1 MKRALTGKAKRS
13 FVIFAAAVTT
23 AVAGFSV
30 GVVSAASTQAEKY
43 AVPAGGTVYD
53 NSYTKIEIGSA
64 GKIYRSWNKGYNLV
78 DENKKEYALGR
89 QTVAYDPGAKSLT
102 VYGGGYRFYPDGT
115 VERLDSRYE
124 ITDLSEPAF
133 YKLTDRKYL
142 MTGSGITDNTGSLQA
157 EGWAY
162 MVGDRSGNVHV
173 MNDLLDLKMLDAESF
188 KSGDITFTVKDESL
202 DLGLERTVDL
212 GQVLGSLKVVE
223 DPYNLGQKLYSYTIR
238 GGDGGNGGI
247 GGSGGSGGT
256 GGLGGKG
263 GNGGIGGNGGTGG
276 IGGIGGNGGSGG
288 SGGTGGSGGNGGDG
302 GTGGAGGN
310 GGSGGRGGDGGSLD
324 NTGSDQ
330 AILGRQS
337 MQLKQVTSDSSY
349 IDTSFAVSDP
359 FGYYGVIEI
368 RVYKASNNSNNDNY
382 IAHTFVSPDD
392 TDYRFTE
399 GLLPKTK
406 YRVVIGYYPEYD
418 DSDDDGGT
426 FKVMD
431 EMRVWTKA
439 VNCDFAI
446 RSVTTDGIEYA
457 VSINDDYPAYSAQ
470 VVLYGGNNDVLRKEA
485 VDVEEAANGEY
496 SNWITVPKDES
507 VKSYR
512 MELQIFDADSSRG
525 TVLKTATARNPY
537 YKSSDSS
544 GSSSSGGQT
553 AGNSAVSEREVSA
566 DVPETEEQ
574 TEAEESE
581 ETTSGTGS
589 EVSLQSDNPLFETI
603 PEDKPVI
610 IRMQE
615 ETTAGE

>member
-13 FVIFAAAVTT
+13 FAVFAAAVTT

-30 GVVSAASTQAEKY
+30 GVVSAANTQAEKY

-53 NSYTKIEIGSA
+53 NSYAKIEIGSE

-78 DENKKEYALGR
+78 DDNKKEYALGR
-89 QTVAYDPGAKSLT
+89 QTVAYDPGSKSLT

-124 ITDLSEPAF
+124 ITDLAEPAF

-173 MNDLLDLKMLDAESF
+173 MNDLLDLKILDAESF

-223 DPYNLGQKLYSYTIR
+223 DPYNLGQKFYSYTIR

-256 GGLGGKG
+256 GGIGGKG
-263 GNGGIGGNGGTGG
+263 GDGGIGGNGGTGG
-276 IGGIGGNGGSGG
+276 TGGIGGNGGSGG

-302 GTGGAGGN
+302 GIGGSGGN
-310 GGSGGRGGDGGSLD
+310 GGSGGRGGDGGNLD

-349 IDTSFAVSDP
+349 IDTSFAISDP

-368 RVYKASNNSNNDNY
+368 RVYAASNNSNNDNY

-418 DSDDDGGT
+418 DSDDDAGS

-446 RSVTTDGIEYA
+446 RSVTTEGIEYA

-470 VVLYGGNNDVLRKEA
+470 VVLYDGNNDVIVREA

-496 SNWITVPKDES
+496 SNWITIQPDES
-507 VKSYR
+507 IKTYR
-512 MELQIFDADSSRG
+512 MELQIFDADASRG

-537 YKSSDSS
+537 YKNSDSS

-553 AGNSAVSEREVSA
+553 SGNSAVSEREVFT
-566 DVPETEEQ
+566 DVPESEEQ
-574 TEAEESE
+574 TEIE
-581 ETTSGTGS
+581 ETEDTTSSTDN
-589 EVSLQSDNPLFETI
+589 ELSLQSDEPLLKTI
-603 PEDKPVI
+603 PADKPVI